1 MGCSASKVDAH
12 DADEIDAK
20 SRDFNATA
28 AAEEEK
34 APEEVV
40 VPAKRRSSLGNRQNE
55 GASLPRPRHYVCMAN
70 TESLLVPI
78 SRSDAARSDGGAFL
92 LVVVAYSVLGTLA

>member
-12 DADEIDAK
+12 DADEVDVK
-20 SRDFNATA
+20 SRDFNAAA

-40 VPAKRRSSLGNRQNE
+40 VPAKRRSSVTF
-55 GASLPRPRHYVCMAN
+55 PVRPRHY
-70 TESLLVPI
+70 I
-78 SRSDAARSDGGAFL
+78 
-92 LVVVAYSVLGTLA
+92 

>member
-20 SRDFNATA
+20 SRDFNAAA

-40 VPAKRRSSLGNRQNE
+40 VPAKRRSSLEAIR
-55 GASLPRPRHYVCMAN
+55 
-70 TESLLVPI
+70 
-78 SRSDAARSDGGAFL
+78 
-92 LVVVAYSVLGTLA
+92 